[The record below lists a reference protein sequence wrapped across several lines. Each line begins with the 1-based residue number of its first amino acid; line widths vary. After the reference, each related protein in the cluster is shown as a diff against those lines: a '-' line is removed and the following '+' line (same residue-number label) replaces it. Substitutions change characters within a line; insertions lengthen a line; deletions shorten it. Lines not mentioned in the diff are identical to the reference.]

1 MAKKG
6 KYRGS
11 SIKRGNLIDMYGVS
25 DLLKSIEKAGGKV
38 DAAVQKAV
46 DVSLKIVG
54 DDMQAYM
61 STRIDT
67 GETYGSFEL
76 TPAQITD
83 QIKVGKETYNIKGG
97 GVAGS
102 VGYNVK
108 KGGLPAIFIDVY
120 DGGTP
125 KTKPSFFRYYAVENN
140 RKQIEE
146 IQRATL
152 NEILEGLK

>member
-1 MAKKG
+1 MANKG

-11 SIKRGNLIDMYGVS
+11 SVKRGNLIDMYGVS
-25 DLLKSIEKAGGKV
+25 DLLKNIEKAGGRV

-46 DVSLKIVG
+46 DASLKIVG

-61 STRIDT
+61 ATRIDT
-67 GETYGSFEL
+67 GETYGSYEQ
-76 TPAQITD
+76 TPARITD
-83 QIKVGKETYNIKGG
+83 QIKVGKDTYNIKGG

-108 KGGLPAIFIDVY
+108 DGGLPAIFIDV
-120 DGGTP
+120 GTP
-125 KTKPSFFRYYAVENN
+125 KIKPSFFRYYAVENN
-140 RKQIEE
+140 RKKIEE
-146 IQRATL
+146 VQRATL